1 MRLIVQVW
9 RQAGPDA
16 VGAFVEYP
24 MDGLSGGMSILEL
37 LDRLNE
43 DLIAAGQDPIAYESD
58 CRESICGMC
67 GVTVNGRPQGP
78 APHLT
83 TCMQRLRQFG
93 DGSTLRLEPL
103 RAGAFPVV
111 RDLVVDRSALDRLL
125 AAGANVA
132 IDAGQAPDA
141 DAVPD
146 THTTVETA
154 LDYAACIGCGACVAA
169 CPNGSAY
176 LFLGAKLTHLA
187 SLNLASLQKHQR
199 AVAMT
204 TVAEDEFGP
213 CSLYEE
219 CVDVC
224 PANIPREAL
233 TAPGHERLAA
243 FFAHETVRSRVP
255 DRQAYEELDLT

>member
-1 MRLIVQVW
+1 MKLTVEIW
-9 RQAGPDA
+9 RQAGPDTP
-16 VGAFVEYP
+16 GAFVSYNL
-24 MDGLSGGMSILEL
+24 DGLDEAMSLLEL

-43 DLIAAGQDPIAYESD
+43 DLIGQGLDPVAYESD

-67 GVTVNGRPQGP
+67 GLNVDGRPHGP
-78 APHLT
+78 TPNLT
-83 TCMQRLRQFG
+83 TCMQRLRQFH
-93 DGSTLRLEPL
+93 DGQVVRLEPL

-132 IDAGQAPDA
+132 INAGQAPDA

-146 THTTVETA
+146 THETVETA

-176 LFLGAKLTHLA
+176 LFTGAKLTHLGL
-187 SLNLASLQKHQR
+187 LNLAALQKHER

-213 CSLYEE
+213 CSLYGE
-219 CVDVC
+219 CLDVC

-233 TAPGHERLAA
+233 SVPGHERLAA
-243 FFAHETVRSRVP
+243 LFAHKTVRS
-255 DRQAYEELDLT
+255 AA